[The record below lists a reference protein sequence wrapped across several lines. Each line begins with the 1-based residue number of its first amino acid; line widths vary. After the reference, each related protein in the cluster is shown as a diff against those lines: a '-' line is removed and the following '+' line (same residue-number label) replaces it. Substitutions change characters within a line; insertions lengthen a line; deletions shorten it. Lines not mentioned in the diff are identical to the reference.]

1 MIKTLFS
8 IPITNTILNL
18 DLKELVAFSLETK
31 NKDKGKSFTNIGGW
45 QSNNLK
51 DKPPCIGILEKNIIY
66 NIKILQKE
74 YGLKKTAQPVIES
87 IWVNIN
93 NKGDSNDRHV
103 HPGCVF
109 SGVFYVQCD
118 EECPANLLF
127 FNPSYDLIQYD
138 WKKPLYEKFNEH
150 NSSMW
155 YFSPKPNNL
164 ILFPSWLQHSVES
177 NPSLNTRISIS
188 FNIQLHL

>member
-66 NIKILQKE
+66 NIKIL
-74 YGLKKTAQPVIES
+74 
-87 IWVNIN
+87 
-93 NKGDSNDRHV
+93 KGILMIDTCTRV
-103 HPGCVF
+103 VF
-109 SGVFYVQCD
+109 FQVFFMFNVMKNVPLIFYFLT
-118 EECPANLLF
+118 LL
-127 FNPSYDLIQYD
+127 
-138 WKKPLYEKFNEH
+138 
-150 NSSMW
+150 M
-155 YFSPKPNNL
+155 
-164 ILFPSWLQHSVES
+164 
-177 NPSLNTRISIS
+177 T
-188 FNIQLHL
+188 